1 MFFSV
6 TGTKVLHRFLSN
18 PLVLRVVS
26 FGAVLAA
33 WEYAGRAGVSAAF
46 PSFSETLAAWIGLAA
61 DGSLLKALSIT
72 IFPLVIGIV
81 ISGTT
86 GVAIGLLMGL
96 SRRAEWLG
104 VPLFIVLQA
113 APLAAII
120 PMLILAYGV
129 GIATK
134 VAVVCVMAIPV
145 IVLNSYKAIR
155 HTPGSL
161 LEMGNSFL
169 ATRGQ
174 MITKVMLPSASP
186 VIFAGLRL
194 GVAAGFIGAI
204 LAELLISPTGIGDLI
219 TYNQSIAEYPRMY
232 AAIVTV
238 IIMSVLFL
246 ELLGKIEISLF
257 RPEKRIA

>member
-1 MFFSV
+1 M
-6 TGTKVLHRFLSN
+6 HPFLSH
-18 PLVLRVVS
+18 PFVLRLVS

-33 WEYAGRAGVSAAF
+33 WEYAGRAGISAAF
-46 PSFSETLAAWIGLAA
+46 PSFSETLAAWIALLA
-61 DGSLLKALSIT
+61 DGSLPKALGIT
-72 IFPLVIGIV
+72 IAPLVIGV
-81 ISGTT
+81 LISGAA
-86 GVAIGLLMGL
+86 GVALGLVMGL

-104 VPLFIVLQA
+104 VPIFIVLQA

-161 LEMGNSFL
+161 LEMGGSFL
-169 ATRGQ
+169 ATRNQ
-174 MITKVMLPSASP
+174 MIAKIMLPSASP

-219 TYNQSIAEYPRMY
+219 TYYQSVAEYPRMY
-232 AAIVTV
+232 AAIATV
-238 IIMSVLFL
+238 IVMSVLFL
-246 ELLGKIEISLF
+246 ELLGKIEVSLF

>member
-1 MFFSV
+1 M
-6 TGTKVLHRFLSN
+6 HRILSH
-18 PLVLRVVS
+18 PFTLRLIS
-26 FGAVLAA
+26 FGAVLSA
-33 WEYAGRAGVSAAF
+33 WEYAGRTSFSAAF
-46 PSFSETLAAWIGLAA
+46 PSFTETLTAWLALAA
-61 DGSLLKALSIT
+61 DGSLLKALGVT
-72 IFPLVIGIV
+72 IVPLVIGIA
-81 ISGTT
+81 ISASA
-86 GVAIGLLMGL
+86 GVVLGLAMGL

-113 APLAAII
+113 APLSAII

-129 GIATK
+129 GVATK
-134 VAVVCVMAIPV
+134 VAVVCVMAVPV

-161 LEMGNSFL
+161 LEMGHSFL
-169 ATRGQ
+169 ATRNQ
-174 MITKVMLPSASP
+174 MIAKVMLPSASP

-219 TYNQSIAEYPRMY
+219 TYYQSVADYPRMY

-238 IIMSVLFL
+238 IVMSVLFL
-246 ELLGKIEISLF
+246 ELVGIIETSLF
-257 RPEKRIA
+257 RPERRAVR

>member
-1 MFFSV
+1 MNRLLLHSV
-6 TGTKVLHRFLSN
+6 T
-18 PLVLRVVS
+18 LRILS
-26 FGAVLAA
+26 FGVVFSA

-46 PSFSETLAAWIGLAA
+46 PSFLETVSAWITLLA
-61 DGSLLKALSIT
+61 DGSLIRALAIT
-72 IFPLVIGIV
+72 IVPLIIGIA
-81 ISGTT
+81 ISATA
-86 GVAIGLLMGL
+86 GVGLGLAMGL

-113 APLAAII
+113 APLSAII

-134 VAVVCVMAIPV
+134 VAVVCVMAVPV

-155 HTPGSL
+155 HTPDSL
-161 LEMGNSFL
+161 LEMGHSFL
-169 ATRGQ
+169 ATRNQ

-204 LAELLISPTGIGDLI
+204 LAELLISPTGVGDLI
-219 TYNQSIAEYPRMY
+219 TYYQSVAEYPRMY
-232 AAIVTV
+232 AVIATI

-246 ELLGKIEISLF
+246 ELIGIVETTLF
-257 RPEKRIA
+257 RPERRATS